1 MDVSIAKPSIYVS
14 TSNLWH
20 DVTLVVFGVVPPTPG
35 QARPTLEP
43 IATLV
48 SGTPQP
54 KAIKLFV
61 ENGAFKHH
69 ALSFAVTA
77 STTDTG
83 TVTISI
89 SRDQDPLQ
97 ADQTRP
103 IHKVI
108 ELTRSAP
115 SSPTFIM
122 RTFSLVGK

>member
-1 MDVSIAKPSIYVS
+1 MDVSLAKPSIYIG

-20 DVTLVVFGVVPPTPG
+20 DVTLVVFGVIPPLPG
-35 QARPTLEP
+35 HAKPTLEP

-48 SGTPQP
+48 SNTPQP
-54 KAIKLFV
+54 KALKLVV

-77 STTDTG
+77 STTDIG

-89 SRDQDPLQ
+89 SRDEDPLQ
-97 ADQTRP
+97 PDQTRP
-103 IHKVI
+103 VHKVI
-108 ELTRSAP
+108 ALTRSAP

-122 RTFSLVGK
+122 RTFALVGK